1 MIIKEIQEALRKE
14 DNSFGESLSCQL
26 ILMADASMLHV
37 PLLQSQFK
45 IEKTSLALCRWDPLS
60 KYTKVHLHPY
70 MWCKDQ
76 LMHIKSSQI
85 ANNYRPN

>member
-45 IEKTSLALCRWDPLS
+45 IEKTSLALCR
-60 KYTKVHLHPY
+60 
-70 MWCKDQ
+70 
-76 LMHIKSSQI
+76 
-85 ANNYRPN
+85 